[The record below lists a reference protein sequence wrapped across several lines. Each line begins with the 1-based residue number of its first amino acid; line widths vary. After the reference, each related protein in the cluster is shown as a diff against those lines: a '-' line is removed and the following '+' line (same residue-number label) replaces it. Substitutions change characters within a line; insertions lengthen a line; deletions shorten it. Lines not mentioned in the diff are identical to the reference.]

1 MTVHIPTST
10 AEVIALAYVEDLA
23 DAGDLT
29 SLATIPR
36 DHRSVAKIV
45 ARAQGCVAGIPV
57 AEMCFAH
64 IDRRVTVDLLVDD
77 GTVVV
82 PGTVLLE
89 ACGPT
94 RSILTAERVALNL
107 LGRLSGIATA
117 THAFVDAVE
126 GTGSKISDTRKTTP
140 GMRAL
145 EKYAVTMGGGV
156 NHRMGLYDAVM
167 IKDNHLVAS
176 TSIADAVAKA
186 RSLVGPDMV
195 VEIEVDTLDQLAE
208 AIDTDADI
216 VLLDNMS
223 PAELE
228 KAVRMVGSTM
238 RTEASGGVTLE
249 TVREVAETGVDV
261 ISVGWLTHSAPALDV
276 AMELSDTTPAPEK
289 SGSWK

>member
-1 MTVHIPTST
+1 MTVQVPAST
-10 AEVIALAYVEDLA
+10 ADVITLAYEEDLA

-29 SLATIPR
+29 SLATIPQ
-36 DHRSVAKIV
+36 DHRSVARIV
-45 ARAQGCVAGIPV
+45 ARAAGCVAGISV
-57 AEMCFAH
+57 VEMCFAH
-64 IDRRVTVDLLVDD
+64 IDREVTVDALVDE
-77 GTVVV
+77 GTVVAA
-82 PGTVLLE
+82 GTVLVE
-89 ACGPT
+89 VCGPT

-126 GTGSKISDTRKTTP
+126 GTGTKISDTRKTTP
-140 GMRAL
+140 GLRAL
-145 EKYAVTMGGGV
+145 EKYAVAIGGGV

-176 TSIADAVAKA
+176 SSIADAVSKA

-195 VEIEVDTLDQLAE
+195 VEIEVDTLDQLAK

-216 VLLDNMS
+216 VLLDNMTH
-223 PAELE
+223 AELGR
-228 KAVRMVGSTM
+228 AVEMVGSGM

-249 TVREVAETGVDV
+249 TVREIAETGVDV

-276 AMELSDTTPAPEK
+276 AMELSDATTAN
-289 SGSWK
+289 